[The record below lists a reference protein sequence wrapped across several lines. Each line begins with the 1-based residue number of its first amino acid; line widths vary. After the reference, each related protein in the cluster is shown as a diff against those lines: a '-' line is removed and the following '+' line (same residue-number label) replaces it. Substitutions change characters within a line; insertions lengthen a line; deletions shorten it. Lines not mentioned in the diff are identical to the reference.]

1 MFFRLPVLK
10 SHTPLVLVA
19 SSVFY
24 SISLIVLCQVIFH
37 FSFLFVLILDCKYY
51 KKTYE
56 NA

>member
-1 MFFRLPVLK
+1 MFFHLPVLK
-10 SHTPLVLVA
+10 SHTHLVLVA